1 MNKRKMPGKQ
11 IKAPNIP
18 KQELEKRLPDESLF
32 DRAYYAQLAL
42 SHDDLTGQAADY
54 ISFDQIVFQQ
64 VRMSNTQLK
73 KVQVLDSRLIVCD
86 LANAEWAVAALSR
99 VELIGCHL
107 TGFQCSEAQLQDV
120 LFKDCG
126 GSFAQFAFSTF
137 KRVRFENCD
146 LSQVNFLEVDLS
158 GATFTV
164 VRGSLDPIYE
174 VRKSVLVLQRKRLNL
189 LTNRCINCDL
199 READLTGTKLVGVDL
214 RGCKIDG
221 ARVGPRE
228 LQGAILDPNQ
238 ALAFV
243 RGMGIRVAP
252 LEETR

>member
-18 KQELEKRLPDESLF
+18 KQELEKRLPDESLL

-42 SHDDLTGQAADY
+42 SHDDFTGQGADY
-54 ISFDQIVFQQ
+54 ISFDQIMFQQ
-64 VRMSNTQLK
+64 VRMSKTQLK

-86 LANAEWAVAALSR
+86 LANAEWAAAALSR

-120 LFKDCG
+120 LFKECG

-158 GATFTV
+158 GATF
-164 VRGSLDPIYE
+164 
-174 VRKSVLVLQRKRLNL
+174 
-189 LTNRCINCDL
+189 INCDL

-221 ARVGPRE
+221 AQVGPRE

-243 RGMGIRVAP
+243 RGMGIQVAP
-252 LEETR
+252 LEEMQ